1 MKAQVLGDLAGAQA
15 TQVFEVE
22 NFDDGYGLQI
32 SCDASNTPSISVY
45 ESLGKYVAGEGMTM
59 PSTSEAQYW
68 AEVASSGVASA
79 TEAFVLNRDQFRGKF
94 VYASIGNVS
103 MTNAVVLFN
112 AKK

>member
-1 MKAQVLGDLAGAQA
+1 MKAQVLGDLAGAQE
-15 TQVFEVE
+15 TQVFEVQ
-22 NFDDGYGLQI
+22 NFDDGYCLQV
-32 SCDASNTPSISVY
+32 SCDASDTPSISVY
-45 ESLGKYVAGEGMTM
+45 ESNGKYVQGEGYSA
-59 PSTSEAQYW
+59 PSTSEPQYW